1 MTHPLAL
8 VDSTELK
15 GLTRAADRLLVGSPL
30 LAPGSRCHRRR
41 AGSGLEFRDFRDF
54 APGDDPRNIDWRASA
69 RSSVAQIRR
78 HYDDRAADWV
88 LCLDRSAS
96 MTVGARRKWHLAL
109 QLAAAFAYLLLDLD
123 HRVGLVVFSDQVD
136 DMRRPG
142 RGRSAYAQLLR
153 RLYAAEP
160 GSLLSIPRTPALS
173 PKDGTAPPTNPALT
187 AEENEAFAQL
197 RTYFRTQH
205 AELPSLPDLALKIGK
220 AIDDPNN
227 ANEDI
232 ARLIQ
237 LDPSLSA
244 RLISVVNSA
253 AFGGFNRI
261 TSINQASARLGR
273 NKVRSLV
280 YSCLLKS
287 IFKISSTPLK
297 RHMEALWQHSV
308 HVAALAFVL
317 GRETPGIDAEQALLA
332 GLIHDIGSVAVIG
345 GINRFP
351 VLARR
356 QEVIDYAIASLRIE
370 VGVHTLRHWRLGD
383 EFGDVIT
390 DAENWQRVGSAIPDN
405 TDVVILSQLHAL
417 IGSAGQ
423 GRLPRID
430 EVPAFHKLARGQ
442 LTPRHSLSILDEA
455 DADVREV
462 RALIGG
468 S

>member
-1 MTHPLAL
+1 M
-8 VDSTELK
+8 
-15 GLTRAADRLLVGSPL
+15 GQ
-30 LAPGSRCHRRR
+30 
-41 AGSGLEFRDFRDF
+41 
-54 APGDDPRNIDWRASA
+54 RN
-69 RSSVAQIRR
+69 VF
-78 HYDDRAADWV
+78 
-88 LCLDRSAS
+88 
-96 MTVGARRKWHLAL
+96 GKWI
-109 QLAAAFAYLLLDLD
+109 
-123 HRVGLVVFSDQVD
+123 
-136 DMRRPG
+136 
-142 RGRSAYAQLLR
+142 GRSARKDQLSPQSLAALGPYR
-153 RLYAAEP
+153 HLSAAELSHTLDLVERIPLSSGLLNGALPTDRHLFLESGSIQIQTHTGYVLLLMAGTPQARFPMPLKPRVVSLYAAEP
-160 GSLLSIPRTPALS
+160 GSLLSIPRTPTLS
-173 PKDGTAPPTNPALT
+173 PNDGTAPPPNPALT

-287 IFKISSTPLK
+287 IFNTSSTPLK

-370 VGVHTLRHWRLGD
+370 VGVHILRHWRLGD